1 MLGCQLIPQEN
12 VTNVSLLTRCA
23 YYPLRDVKNLS
34 LNEDAF
40 RWEMLMMN
48 DWSLSKAGDNV
59 VESNVIPLPFK
70 LCPKM

>member
-12 VTNVSLLTRCA
+12 VTNFSLLTRCA

-40 RWEMLMMN
+40 RWE
-48 DWSLSKAGDNV
+48 
-59 VESNVIPLPFK
+59 I
-70 LCPKM
+70 C